1 VPKLLFNKATPEVNP
16 TEPLT
21 TFPLPKKFY
30 VLSVRNIKKVPFINE
45 LYEALK
51 LFLPDI
57 ME

>member
-16 TEPLT
+16 TDVNNVVT
-21 TFPLPKKFY
+21 KKQFY
-30 VLSVRNIKKVPFINE
+30 VLSKVILLKVPFINE

>member
-1 VPKLLFNKATPEVNP
+1 VPKLLFKTTPEVNP

-21 TFPLPKKFY
+21 TFRYQKQFY
-30 VLSVRNIKKVPFINE
+30 VLSKCGTLLKVPFINE